1 MKKLL
6 VTTAVGAALVA
17 VHGAH
22 ADEHTFKIGTMAT
35 LEGTYTVLG
44 EDGVRGMKTALA
56 ALWRQSCRQG
66 RGTCHSVHRRIA

>member
-35 LEGTYTVLG
+35 LEGT
-44 EDGVRGMKTALA
+44 
-56 ALWRQSCRQG
+56 
-66 RGTCHSVHRRIA
+66 